1 VETTKVKIALFQTQ
15 YGSQD
20 VDKIREKPIDG
31 WTQISKPVEVEF
43 EPFSQ
48 EEMIQ
53 SRLTSIRAQ
62 RESLMA
68 AMYSLDCQEQ
78 ELLALEHIEP

>member
-1 VETTKVKIALFQTQ
+1 VETIKTSVALFQTP
-15 YGSQD
+15 YGGQD
-20 VDKIREKPIDG
+20 VDKIRKKPIDG

-43 EPFSQ
+43 EPLSQ

-53 SRLTSIRAQ
+53 SKLTSIRAQ

-68 AMYSLDCQEQ
+68 AMYVLDSQEQ
-78 ELLALEHIEP
+78 ELLALEFQP

>member
-1 VETTKVKIALFQTQ
+1 VETIKTSVALFQTQ
-15 YGSQD
+15 YGVQS
-20 VDKIREKPIDG
+20 VDRVREKPIDG

-43 EPFSQ
+43 EPLSQ

-53 SRLTSIRAQ
+53 SKLTSIRAQ

-68 AMYSLDCQEQ
+68 AMYVLDSQEQ
-78 ELLALEHIEP
+78 ELLALEYQE

>member
-1 VETTKVKIALFQTQ
+1 METIKTSVALFQTQ
-15 YGSQD
+15 YGVQS
-20 VDKIREKPIDG
+20 VDSVREKPIDG

-43 EPFSQ
+43 ETFSP
-48 EEMIQ
+48 EEMVQ
-53 SRLTSIRAQ
+53 SKLTSIRAQ

-78 ELLALEHIEP
+78 ELLALEHIES

>member
-15 YGSQD
+15 YGVQS
-20 VDKIREKPIDG
+20 VDRIRENPIDG

-53 SRLTSIRAQ
+53 SKLTSIRAQ

-68 AMYSLDCQEQ
+68 AMYVLDSQEQ
-78 ELLALEHIEP
+78 ELLALEFQP